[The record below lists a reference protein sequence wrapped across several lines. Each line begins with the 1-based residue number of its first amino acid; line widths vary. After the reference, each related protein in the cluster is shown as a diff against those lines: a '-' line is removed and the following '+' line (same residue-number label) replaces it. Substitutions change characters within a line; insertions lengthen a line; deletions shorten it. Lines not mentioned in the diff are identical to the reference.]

1 MLTLTYVNDNNYDII
16 IIISII
22 IIIIIINAVIQFSF
36 IMLAYQRNG
45 QLKTT
50 KNT

>member
-1 MLTLTYVNDNNYDII
+1 MIV
-16 IIISII
+16 II
-22 IIIIIINAVIQFSF
+22 IIIIIINSTVIQFSF
-36 IMLAYQRNG
+36 IILAYQRNG